1 MADSEEYPGPY
12 CMKSGIST
20 DWLIS
25 LLSNSKDGPDQPNVP
40 DFNDPVKISLPVSD
54 DPENETCPVCLGGC
68 ENKSYIKD
76 CMHYF
81 CFACIRQWSLMVET
95 CPVCKLKVTSIL
107 HSASSPVEYQEL
119 TLSGNSETG
128 KHLCQGVILEMLNL
142 MERNNLTWQSM
153 MIWLKYY
160 YGVNFHELC
169 PSVQAITSRVKNLLK
184 KVQKLS
190 RGKKLILRL

>member
-12 CMKSGIST
+12 CMKNGIST

-68 ENKSYIKD
+68 ENRSYIKD

-95 CPVCKLKVTSIL
+95 CPVCKVKVTSIL
-107 HSASSPVEYQEL
+107 HSASSPMEYQEL

-142 MERNNLTWQSM
+142 MERNNTTTTSLFLTLNIQISHHQQ
-153 MIWLKYY
+153 IARLIVAG
-160 YGVNFHELC
+160 GV
-169 PSVQAITSRVKNLLK
+169 
-184 KVQKLS
+184 
-190 RGKKLILRL
+190 